1 LLPRCKMGSMNT
13 EIEKPSNKDE
23 DGYTIRPNKTVL
35 KQENLE
41 LQAFILELSAMP
53 TEARDALPIDE
64 DCQHILGKIGRLDPC
79 SARKRELRYATKF
92 FIDWTPEK
100 IQEYKVATLLATK
113 RQIGQ
118 EKTVEKW
125 RDRLLTDNDALTEFV
140 AVHPETNVQQFR
152 QLVRNAKKEAAS
164 GKPGTA
170 SNSLF
175 KFIREAL

>member
-1 LLPRCKMGSMNT
+1 MGCMSN

-23 DGYTIRPNKTVL
+23 DGYSIRPNKTIL

-41 LQAFILELSAMP
+41 LQAFILELSSMSA
-53 TEARDALPIDE
+53 EARSELPIDE
-64 DCQHILGKIGRLDPC
+64 DAQHILGKVARLSP
-79 SARKRELRYATKF
+79 STARKRELRYATKF
-92 FIDWTPEK
+92 FAEWTPDR
-100 IQEYKVATLLATK
+100 IQEYKTEVSLASK

-140 AVHPETNVQQFR
+140 TAHPETNVQQFR

-164 GKPGTA
+164 GKSGAA
-170 SNSLF
+170 SNNLF
-175 KFIREAL
+175 KFIREAM